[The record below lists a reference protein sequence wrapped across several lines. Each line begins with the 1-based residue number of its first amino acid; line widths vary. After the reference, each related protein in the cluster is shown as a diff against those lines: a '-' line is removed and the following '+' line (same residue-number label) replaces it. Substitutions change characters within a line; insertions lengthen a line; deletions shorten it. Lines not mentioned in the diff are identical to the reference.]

1 MRNVRPALWVAA
13 VALVFAGLS
22 TVRASDFTTPISMP
36 GAIKGAQT
44 IDFQTRV
51 QLDDTGSVPDGS
63 PKLGVA
69 DTYVTEL
76 EIAKSVVLKG
86 EIHRVPWLPSRILGR
101 TYQEGYLEYDM
112 RLILR
117 NPNDASKTIT
127 LGGWIGAMSLDG
139 DGLYN
144 LTEAPEGKGQ
154 MRIAVDPVGKIQ
166 GFVANFGGKIQ
177 GRVPEGAGL
186 AGFVDR
192 TAKKVTKTYTRYVN
206 GKAVTQKVEGA
217 DPMEFQKTE
226 LATGP
231 ITAYPTTT
239 LTGSI
244 DYDGEEGVWYVDM
257 KASYTV
263 EGANSTDRYS
273 GTIRWNE
280 DADRMKNGIGWYEL
294 NVRLNEQ
301 AATEADAFVETE
313 GASAED
319 AFFAED
325 NSIPGFTGKIA
336 YVDSFDDETVV
347 ASKVS
352 YEVDA
357 NQASKI
363 QIMNFAKVLM
373 LMVGP
378 FNDE

>member
-1 MRNVRPALWVAA
+1 VWAGAF
-13 VALVFAGLS
+13 ALVLLGTGA
-22 TVRASDFTTPISMP
+22 VRASDFTTPISMP

-51 QLDDTGSVPDGS
+51 QLDETGSVPDGS
-63 PKLGVA
+63 PALGIA
-69 DTYVTEL
+69 DTYTTEL
-76 EIAKSVVLKG
+76 EIAKSVILKG
-86 EIHRVPWLPSRILGR
+86 TVKRVPWLPSRILGR
-101 TYQEGYLEYDM
+101 TYQEGFLEYDM
-112 RLILR
+112 RCILR
-117 NPNDASKTIT
+117 HPTDPNKSIT
-127 LGGWIGAMSLDG
+127 LGGWIGAMTLDG
-139 DGLYN
+139 DGLYS
-144 LTEAPEGKGQ
+144 LAESPEGKGAL
-154 MRIAVDPVGKIQ
+154 RIAVDPVGKIQ

-192 TAKKVTKTYTRYVN
+192 ASKKVTKTYVRYVN
-206 GKAVTQKVEGA
+206 GKSVEKKVSGA

-231 ITAYPTTT
+231 ITAYPTTM
-239 LTGSI
+239 LSGSI

-263 EGANSTDRYS
+263 EGGNMTDRYS

-280 DADRMKNGIGWYEL
+280 DPDRAKNGLGFYEL

-301 AATEADAFVETE
+301 AATEADAFVETA
-313 GASAED
+313 GNSAED

-325 NSIPGFTGKIA
+325 NSIPGFTGKIS
-336 YVDSFDDETVV
+336 YVDTFSDETVV
-347 ASKVS
+347 ASKVD

>member
-1 MRNVRPALWVAA
+1 MRNVRGALGV
-13 VALVFAGLS
+13 VALAFVLAAAG
-22 TVRASDFTTPISMP
+22 TARASDFTTPLTMQ
-36 GAIKGAQT
+36 GAIKGTQT

-69 DTYVTEL
+69 DAYNTEL
-76 EIAKSVVLKG
+76 EIAKSVILKG
-86 EIHRVPWLPSRILGR
+86 AVHRVPWLPSRILGR

-112 RLILR
+112 RCILR
-117 NPNDASKTIT
+117 NPNDPAKTIT
-127 LGGWIGAMSLDG
+127 LGGWIGAMTLDG
-139 DGLYN
+139 SGVYN
-144 LTEAPEGKGQ
+144 LAESPEGKGAL
-154 MRIAVDPVGKIQ
+154 RIAVDPVGKIQ
-166 GFVANFGGKIQ
+166 GFVAPFAGKIQ

-192 TAKKVTKTYTRYVN
+192 ASKKVTKTYVRYVN
-206 GKAVTQKVEGA
+206 GKSVEKKVEGA
-217 DPMEFQKTE
+217 DPMEFEKTE

-231 ITAYPTTT
+231 ITAYPTTV
-239 LTGSI
+239 LGGSV
-244 DYDGEEGVWYVDM
+244 DYDGEESVWYIDM
-257 KASYTV
+257 KATYTA
-263 EGANSTDRYS
+263 EGGNITDRYS

-280 DADRMKNGIGWYEL
+280 DKDRMKNGIGWYEL
-294 NVRLNEQ
+294 NVRLNEKP
-301 AATEADAFVETE
+301 ATEADAFVETA
-313 GASAED
+313 GNSAED
-319 AFFAED
+319 AFFSED

-336 YVDSFDDETVV
+336 YVDSFRDETVV
-347 ASKVS
+347 ASKVD

>member
-1 MRNVRPALWVAA
+1 MRYVRPALWVAA
-13 VALVFAGLS
+13 LGVLVVGMSA
-22 TVRASDFTTPISMP
+22 VRASDFTTPISMP
-36 GAIKGAQT
+36 GAIAGTQS

-63 PKLGVA
+63 PALGVA
-69 DTYVTEL
+69 DTYATDI

-101 TYQEGYLEYDM
+101 TYQEGYLEYDL

-117 NPNDASKTIT
+117 NPNDPSKTIT
-127 LGGWIGAMSLDG
+127 LGGWIGAMSVDG
-139 DGLYN
+139 DGIYSL
-144 LTEAPEGKGQ
+144 AQPPEGKGP

-166 GFVANFGGKIQ
+166 GFVANFAGKIQ
-177 GRVPEGAGL
+177 GRAPEGAGL

-206 GKAVTQKVEGA
+206 GKSVAVKVEGA

-231 ITAYPTTT
+231 ITAYPTAIVA
-239 LTGSI
+239 GSI
-244 DYDGEEGVWYVDM
+244 DYDGEEGVWYVDI

-263 EGANSTDRYS
+263 EGGNVTDRYS

-280 DADRMKNGIGWYEL
+280 DPNRSQNGMGYYDL

-301 AATEADAFVETE
+301 PSSEADAFAT
-313 GASAED
+313 GADASAED

-325 NSIPGFTGKIA
+325 NSIPGFTGKIS
-336 YVDSFDDETVV
+336 YVDTFSDETVV
-347 ASKVS
+347 ASKVQ
-352 YEVDA
+352 YAVDA
-357 NQASKI
+357 NQATKI
-363 QIMNFAKVLM
+363 QIMNFAKLLM